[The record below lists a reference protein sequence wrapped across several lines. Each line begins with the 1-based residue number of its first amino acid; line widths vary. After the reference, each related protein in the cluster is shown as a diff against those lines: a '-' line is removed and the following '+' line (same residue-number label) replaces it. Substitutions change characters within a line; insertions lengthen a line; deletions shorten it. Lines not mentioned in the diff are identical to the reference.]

1 MSMGMFSGAVRAFK
15 RYLYNSYCSLE
26 VDMSRTTISRQR
38 LVLQKRVSYTI
49 GIVYLMMCTFY
60 IFLYAVRVKDN
71 DVVSSVLM
79 SVAFSDGLE
88 VLVTGPL
95 VMMVTAGVFPMLA
108 VGLIGN
114 DIRRVLTV
122 SQRKLEADRQD
133 DEEHVDFS
141 HGGGMVNPMY
151 DATDHYRRGSVLSE
165 EDTAEK
171 WRGWTGD
178 MLMDP
183 EAKVEM
189 SKMERQR

>member
-1 MSMGMFSGAVRAFK
+1 MPMGMFSGAVRALK

-26 VDMSRTTISRQR
+26 IDMSRTTISRQR

-108 VGLIGN
+108 VGLIGKSTSTF
-114 DIRRVLTV
+114 L
-122 SQRKLEADRQD
+122 
-133 DEEHVDFS
+133 
-141 HGGGMVNPMY
+141 
-151 DATDHYRRGSVLSE
+151 
-165 EDTAEK
+165 TAEG
-171 WRGWTGD
+171 WSTRCMMRPTTTRGGLCYQKETRRRSGED
-178 MLMDP
+178 GP
-183 EAKVEM
+183 ATF
-189 SKMERQR
+189 